1 MKSKKIQISIIIPVY
16 NPDKKL
22 IFLLNSLKKEIK
34 KFKSEI
40 ILVNDIGDET
50 NNKILNKVKKIHK
63 NLRVINLKKN
73 YGQHYA
79 TLLGISVSKGDFLV
93 TLDEDYQH
101 DPKYLPKM
109 GDTVIKI
116 KLSDQ
121 DDNFNFQ
128 LKNNRKIDRKTINL
142 IRNKEISAIIS

>member
-22 IFLLNSLKKEIK
+22 ISLLNSLKKEIK

-63 NLRVINLKKN
+63 NLRVINLKKIMVN
-73 YGQHYA
+73 IM
-79 TLLGISVSKGDFLV
+79 LL
-93 TLDEDYQH
+93 Y
-101 DPKYLPKM
+101 
-109 GDTVIKI
+109 
-116 KLSDQ
+116 
-121 DDNFNFQ
+121 
-128 LKNNRKIDRKTINL
+128 
-142 IRNKEISAIIS
+142 